1 MRWRLWGAPGGAP
14 FLFVASVL
22 AAQGPPA
29 RYSAAMLDGAAFDE
43 RVRTTIRT
51 QTGGATRLES
61 VGREAR
67 WQVRAAGLDTA
78 FTFEAWYDSL
88 HIWRDSPEGRLLP
101 DTDGLIG
108 GRFRGWVTPGGL
120 VTLSARPFIPDELAE
135 VSDLGTAFTTFLPA
149 VPDSSL
155 DVGGIRDDGRGGRIL
170 RRSDSTG
177 ADGPLAR
184 YRWTRTTTDTLREVE
199 ADSLGYEIRSTV
211 QEDGHLVWHPRLGPL
226 AWHRDVVTEVDI
238 PADGAVR
245 RPVRSRVEERLQG
258 WRRSEKGEGSRE
270 KSSGE
275 DAVGEPVA
283 VAGSSFSLLAS
294 PFSLLQERC
303 LLHTFAHTTSWRPAD
318 VGRIPR
324 LR

>member
-1 MRWRLWGAPGGAP
+1 ML
-14 FLFVASVL
+14 V
-22 AAQGPPA
+22 AQGSPA
-29 RYSAAMLDGAAFDE
+29 RYTAAMLDGATYDE

-78 FTFEAWYDSL
+78 LTFEAWYDSL
-88 HIWRDSPEGRLLP
+88 HTWRDSPEGRLRP

-108 GRFRGWVTPGGL
+108 GRFRGWVTASGL
-120 VTLSARPFIPDELAE
+120 VTLGTRPFIPDELAE

-149 VPDSSL
+149 LPDTAL
-155 DVGGIRDDGRGGRIL
+155 DVGGIWDDGRGGRII
-170 RRSDSTG
+170 RRADSTG
-177 ADGPLAR
+177 SDATLQR
-184 YRWTRTTTDTLREVE
+184 FRWTRTVTDTVHEVE
-199 ADSLGYEIRSTV
+199 ADSLGYEIRSTMR
-211 QEDGHLVWHPRLGPL
+211 EDGHLVWHPRLGPL

-258 WRRSEKGEGSRE
+258 WRRSEKIEGSRE
-270 KSSGE
+270 KSSGKV
-275 DAVGEPVA
+275 AVGEPVV

-294 PFSLLQERC
+294 HFSHLQERG
-303 LLHTFAHTTSWRPAD
+303 LLHTLAHTTSGRPAD

-324 LR
+324 FR

>member
-1 MRWRLWGAPGGAP
+1 MRLWGAPLGAP
-14 FLFVASVL
+14 LLLVASMLV
-22 AAQGPPA
+22 AQGPPA
-29 RYSAAMLDGAAFDE
+29 RYTALMLDGATFDE

-78 FTFEAWYDSL
+78 LTVEAWYDSL
-88 HIWRDSPEGRLLP
+88 YIWRDSPEGRLVP

-108 GRFRGWVTPGGL
+108 GRFRGWVTVSGL
-120 VTLSARPFIPDELAE
+120 VTLGTRPFIPDELAE

-149 VPDSSL
+149 VPARAL
-155 DVGGIRDDGRGGRIL
+155 DVGGIRDDERGTRMI
-170 RRSDSTG
+170 RRADSTG
-177 ADGPLAR
+177 ADATLQR
-184 YRWTRTTTDTLREVE
+184 FRWTRTVTDTLHEVE
-199 ADSLGYEIRSTV
+199 ADSLGYEIRSTMR
-211 QEDGHLVWHPRLGPL
+211 EDGYLVWHPRLGPL

-258 WRRSEKGEGSRE
+258 WRRSEKVAGRRE
-270 KSSGE
+270 KSPGE
-275 DAVGEPVA
+275 VAAGEPVA
-283 VAGSSFSLLAS
+283 VAGSAFSLLAS
-294 PFSLLQERC
+294 PFSLLQERG
-303 LLHTFAHTTSWRPAD
+303 LLHTFAHTTSRRPAD

-324 LR
+324 FR